1 MKRERRS
8 AQKNGKIFFL
18 MVKKNLLCFAK
29 NEICFI
35 TGIFSLVIYPSKTR
49 CILCFDQYLLKWEGQ
64 FAAVMSATF
73 RTTRCP
79 GVALTES
86 SVIPPKKEKLQV
98 SEVQVER

>member
-8 AQKNGKIFFL
+8 AQQNGKLFL
-18 MVKKNLLCFAK
+18 FNAK

-35 TGIFSLVIYPSKTR
+35 RGIFSLVIYPSKTR

-64 FAAVMSATF
+64 FVALMSATF

-79 GVALTES
+79 GVQELH
-86 SVIPPKKEKLQV
+86 
-98 SEVQVER
+98 